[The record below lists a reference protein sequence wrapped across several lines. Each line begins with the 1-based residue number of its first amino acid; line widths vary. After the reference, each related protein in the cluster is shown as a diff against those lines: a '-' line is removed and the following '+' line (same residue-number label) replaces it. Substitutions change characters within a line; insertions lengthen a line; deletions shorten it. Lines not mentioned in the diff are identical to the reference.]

1 MILSFQQTFISYEL
15 AAALVK
21 AALDY
26 AKKAELTISV
36 AIVDPVGD
44 LVAFARMDTS
54 CVIGVKLSQT
64 KAYTAARSGLSTTEF
79 AAYLNKNQVP
89 LESLHQ
95 ENLALIQGGHPI
107 IYNNQVVG
115 GIGVCGDTGQNDD
128 LCAQAALSILTE
140 IS

>member
-1 MILSFQQTFISYEL
+1 MILSFQQSCISYEL
-15 AAALVK
+15 AIALTK
-21 AALDY
+21 AALDH
-26 AKKAELTISV
+26 AKKISVTISV

-54 CVIGVKLSQT
+54 CVIGVKLSQS

-79 AAYLNKNQVP
+79 AQYLSDNKVP

-107 IYNNQVVG
+107 IY
-115 GIGVCGDTGQNDD
+115 
-128 LCAQAALSILTE
+128 
-140 IS
+140 ISYIKIK